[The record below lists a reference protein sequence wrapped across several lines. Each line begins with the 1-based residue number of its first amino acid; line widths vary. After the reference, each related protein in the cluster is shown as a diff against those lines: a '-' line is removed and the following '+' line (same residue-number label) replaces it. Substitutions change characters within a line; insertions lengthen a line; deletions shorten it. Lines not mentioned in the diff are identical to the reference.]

1 MAPPPLDVAVVASWF
16 PSVADIVKGRFVA
29 DQVEAL
35 AAGGAVRPAVI
46 SFDPALLVGSGRLRE
61 RLAALVRDQA
71 SRAIARSDD
80 LFSVHAT
87 GITAGIP
94 VARLPVSV
102 GRTGSDPHIHALSA
116 RRAALAPLT
125 GRWHADP
132 ADAGLPP
139 RPAVV
144 HAHTAYP
151 DGAAA
156 AYLAARLQAPLVIT
170 EHASF
175 VALLLG
181 QPATRA
187 AYLEA
192 CRHAAR
198 LIAVS
203 RMLAD
208 ELRQAIPDV
217 ADRLV
222 VIPNSVAVDGFR
234 APPLAER
241 RPDELLFVGYRREIK
256 GLDVLLRAVAMARIQ
271 RPAIRL
277 RLIGEPGDRPLE
289 SRLQGLAGSLGLTD
303 VVTFEPAAERPTVA
317 DAMAQASVFV
327 HASRR
332 ETFGIVAAEALASG
346 LPVVATDSGG
356 VSEIVRGGRGPLGEV
371 VPVDD
376 AEAFA
381 AALVDVLDHRASFDP
396 ATLRASAVER
406 YAAPSVAAA
415 LTRLYGEVL
424 DEAGAAKHVDR
435 PAFVPSQ
442 RRHQRRVVV
451 ALDPDQA
458 RFVDMLGPAL
468 RAETVLVTSRPWR
481 PVANGLAGTVLT
493 DLHGRTQTTADGF
506 LLGPVGAGWRRYFR
520 ALRHPLA
527 LARRRGWLPDVEDIV
542 ARRGAAAVRE
552 AIVLAEGAGDTGT
565 DGSRARLVCVDGLD
579 YVAAAPVIAAGGAE
593 LEAGGARWLG
603 DRSSIG

>member
-16 PSVADIVKGRFVA
+16 PSNADVVKGRFVA

-71 SRAIARSDD
+71 SRAIASSDD
-80 LFSVHAT
+80 IFSVHAT

-102 GRTGSDPHIHALSA
+102 GRTGKDPHIHALSA

-125 GRWHADP
+125 GRWQADP
-132 ADAGLPP
+132 PDAGLPP
-139 RPAVV
+139 RPALV

-156 AYLAARLQAPLVIT
+156 AYLAAGLRAPLVIT

-175 VALLLG
+175 VALLLS
-181 QPATRA
+181 QPATRT

-192 CRHAAR
+192 CRHASR

-203 RMLAD
+203 HMLAD
-208 ELRQAIPDV
+208 ELRQAMPDV

-241 RPDELLFVGYRREIK
+241 RQDELLFVGYRREIK

-289 SRLQGLAGSLGLTD
+289 RRLQALAGSLGITG

-317 DAMAQASVFV
+317 DAMARASVFV

-356 VSEIVRGGRGPLGEV
+356 VSEIVGGGQGPLGEV

-376 AEAFA
+376 AQAFA
-381 AALVDVLDHRASFDP
+381 TALVDVLDHRARFDP

-424 DEAGAAKHVDR
+424 DEAGAAKHVDQ
-435 PAFVPSQ
+435 PAFVP
-442 RRHQRRVVV
+442 RPRHQRWVVV

-481 PVANGLAGTVLT
+481 PVADGMAGTVLT

-506 LLGPVGAGWRRYFR
+506 LLGPVGAGWRRYYR

-552 AIVLAEGAGDTGT
+552 AIVLANGAGDAGT
-565 DGSRARLVCVDGLD
+565 DGSSARLVCVDGLD